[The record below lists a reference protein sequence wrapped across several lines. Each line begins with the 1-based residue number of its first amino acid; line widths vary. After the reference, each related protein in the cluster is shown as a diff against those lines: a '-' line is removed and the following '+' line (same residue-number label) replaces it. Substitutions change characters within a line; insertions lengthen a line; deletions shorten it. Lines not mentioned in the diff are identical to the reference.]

1 MSHTADPREPGAS
14 LLIPQRASPGP
25 RDNDTVL
32 GKPDEY
38 EEMSYYDKVG
48 GHETFAKLISTFFD
62 GVRADPE
69 LLAMYSHDLEGSE
82 VRLRLFFEQYWGGPL
97 DYSRL
102 RGAPRLK
109 MRHMP
114 YKVTPRMRDH
124 WLLCMHHAISVV
136 GLDDEEE
143 YWMRD
148 YIERA
153 ADFLVNADD

>member
-1 MSHTADPREPGAS
+1 MRSE
-14 LLIPQRASPGP
+14 
-25 RDNDTVL
+25 NVTVL
-32 GKPDEY
+32 NSADEY
-38 EEMSYYDKVG
+38 ESSSYFDRVG
-48 GHETFAKLISTFFD
+48 GHETFAELIHTFFQ

-82 VRLRLFFEQYWGGPL
+82 ERLLLFFEQYWGGPL
-97 DYSRL
+97 TYSRT

-114 YKVTPRMRDH
+114 YKVTPRMRDR
-124 WLLCMHHAISVV
+124 WLHAMHRAITMAR
-136 GLDDEEE
+136 LPDEEE
-143 YWMRD
+143 FWMRD